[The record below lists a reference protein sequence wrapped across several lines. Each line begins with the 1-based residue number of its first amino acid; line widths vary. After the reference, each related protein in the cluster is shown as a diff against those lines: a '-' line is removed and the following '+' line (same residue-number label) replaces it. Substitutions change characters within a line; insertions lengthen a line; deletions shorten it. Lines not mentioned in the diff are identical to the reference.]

1 MKNTMGPVVHAPFT
15 LEKFASMTD
24 GDHIR
29 VLGVYSKTVDLQSG
43 VGFTSQSQEQ
53 KTYWFVRRLDDERY
67 EIQPLNSRHVPSG
80 LRSVISKGQF
90 MSEYVPELDY
100 YERKT
105 VPALKSLRN
114 KLEKGEEL
122 FQANQLDEAEKEFSK
137 ALIMDEQNPQA
148 NLRLG
153 EVYCKNK
160 DYKKLKAALDRV
172 MNTDAVFAE
181 EERHRF
187 NEFGMS
193 LRKNGYHQESIQYY
207 SKALDVNSQDEHL
220 HFNVARV
227 FFEMGNMQACRG
239 HLQKALDIRPD
250 FQEAALFLRH
260 CQQRGASGE

>member
-1 MKNTMGPVVHAPFT
+1 
-15 LEKFASMTD
+15 MTD

-29 VLGVYSKTVDLQSG
+29 VLGVYSKTVALQSG
-43 VGFTSQSQEQ
+43 VGFTSQTQEQ
-53 KTYWFVRRLDDERY
+53 KTYWFVRRLDDDRY

-80 LRSVISKGQF
+80 LQHVISKGQF

-105 VPALKSLRN
+105 VPALKSLGK

-122 FQANQLDEAEKEFSK
+122 FHANQLDEAEKEFSK
-137 ALIMDEQNPQA
+137 ALIMDEHNPQA

-153 EVYCKNK
+153 EVYCMNK

-172 MNTDAVFAE
+172 MNNDAVFAE

-207 SKALDVNSQDEHL
+207 SKALDVNGQDEHL
-220 HFNVARV
+220 HFNMARV
-227 FFEMGNMQACRG
+227 FFDMGKMEECKG
-239 HLQKALDIRPD
+239 YLQKALDVRND
-250 FQEAALFLRH
+250 FQEAALFLRY
-260 CQQRGASGE
+260 CRQRDALEE